1 MPVGN
6 GESGAYRVHYM
17 PHHAVLRQ
25 DKTTT
30 KWRVVY
36 DALAKSDD
44 QSLNDCSFFGPSPNK
59 KIFDI
64 LLRIRMYPII
74 IVADIEED
82 FLMVSVTEANQ
93 DALRFLWF
101 KDVTVEKPALQK
113 YQFTFVVF
121 SVGPIVLV
129 KCNCCSALAAI

>member
-6 GESGAYRVHYM
+6 GESGANRVHYM

-30 KWRVVY
+30 KWSVY
-36 DALAKSDD
+36 DASAKSDGL
-44 QSLNDCSFFGPSPNK
+44 SLNDCSFLGPSPYK

-74 IVADIEED
+74 IVADIEKD
-82 FLMVSVTEANQ
+82 FLMVSVTEADQ
-93 DALRFLWF
+93 DALRFYGL
-101 KDVTVEKPALQK
+101 KM
-113 YQFTFVVF
+113 
-121 SVGPIVLV
+121 
-129 KCNCCSALAAI
+129 